1 MSWGPEKMLI
11 RCSKESQH
19 PAEWTPTSRE
29 QERHNVDGHKSGGQ
43 NIEVSIRSPA
53 PSHSKTLHN
62 LSNPY
67 NKVRGTY
74 FVKEVFLHA
83 SLSLRQ

>member
-19 PAEWTPTSRE
+19 PAEWTPASGE

-43 NIEVSIRSPA
+43 NIEVHVRSPA
-53 PSHSKTLHN
+53 PSHSKTPHN
-62 LSNPY
+62 L
-67 NKVRGTY
+67 
-74 FVKEVFLHA
+74 FEHL
-83 SLSLRQ
+83 Q